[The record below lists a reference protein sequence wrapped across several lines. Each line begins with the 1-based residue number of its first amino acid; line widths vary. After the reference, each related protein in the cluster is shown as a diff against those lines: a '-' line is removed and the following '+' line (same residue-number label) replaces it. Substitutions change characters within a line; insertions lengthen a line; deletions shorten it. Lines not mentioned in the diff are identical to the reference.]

1 MEEQIQISFKL
12 DTIKDEINH
21 INISEATQKDL
32 CPETLRF
39 QFKVNVELNLTD
51 ETITVIPMVRYKCK
65 EKEILNSESTF
76 VYNVPG
82 LKANTS
88 FSSETGE
95 IKQKADIIPTLVSAS
110 FSSLR
115 GIIYS
120 ATKGTPIQG
129 YPVPLVSM
137 DNLISKIGV
146 SIIE

>member
-1 MEEQIQISFKL
+1 MEEQVQISFRL
-12 DTIKDEINH
+12 VTIKNEKNH
-21 INISEATQKDL
+21 INISEAIQKELD
-32 CPETLRF
+32 PETLRF

-65 EKEILNSESTF
+65 ETEILNSESTF
-76 VYNVPG
+76 IYNVPG

-115 GIIYS
+115 GIIYL
-120 ATKGTPIQG
+120 AAKGTPIQG
-129 YPVPLVSM
+129 YPVPLVGM
-137 DNLISKIGV
+137 DNLISKIGISV
-146 SIIE
+146 IE